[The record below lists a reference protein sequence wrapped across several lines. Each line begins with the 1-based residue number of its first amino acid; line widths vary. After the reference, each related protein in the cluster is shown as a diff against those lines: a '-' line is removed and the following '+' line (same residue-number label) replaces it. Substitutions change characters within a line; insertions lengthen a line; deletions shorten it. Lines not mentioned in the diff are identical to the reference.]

1 MTFKLRSGNGPLP
14 FKQMGSSPAKHGNN
28 PAGDK
33 PHTKF
38 KTETEHEEY
47 HDIHPTQ
54 DLNKAE
60 MKKASDEY
68 AKTNF
73 PGGTKKSERDLFNDA
88 ETKKETEKESTPDW
102 LDEQRRPKTKKSV
115 E

>member
-1 MTFKLRSGNGPLP
+1 MAFKQRSTGSPLE

-28 PAGDK
+28 PAGDA

-47 HDIHPTQ
+47 HDIHPTE

-60 MKKASDEY
+60 MKEAS
-68 AKTNF
+68 KPKNTIKVKL
-73 PGGTKKSERDLFNDA
+73 PKKKS
-88 ETKKETEKESTPDW
+88 STN
-102 LDEQRRPKTKKSV
+102 K
-115 E
+115 

>member
-1 MTFKLRSGNGPLP
+1 MAFKQRSTGSPLE

-47 HDIHPTQ
+47 HNVNPTE

-60 MKKASDEY
+60 IKEASKKKNTIVKSQDQIEDEKGVTTNIEMPKVMKDG
-68 AKTNF
+68 AKNRVH
-73 PGGTKKSERDLFNDA
+73 GA
-88 ETKKETEKESTPDW
+88 EQVKP
-102 LDEQRRPKTKKSV
+102 
-115 E
+115 